1 MKRFKFNIH
10 RGKID
15 KFFPKKRVK
24 TKAQIIEILME
35 TLQLILQNRAIS
47 KDKIAGKVIL
57 IIDKMSRLFFIS
69 DNKFYSIAFPFYIR
83 EENGNF
89 IITLQ
94 KFDYIDYI
102 EDDNDIFIEVD
113 YEIISNVLSFIKCD
127 NFKNQCSLD
136 FITPIY
142 EYEFYEKK
150 FWIFLREL
158 LLMEDGYI
166 RYDYDP
172 INYKKAK
179 ERDKPYLHP
188 LHHYDLFYSS
198 NATFKIGLSDKIAND
213 DFIDFLDINS
223 NCQYLTKPTS
233 ME

>member
-1 MKRFKFNIH
+1 MKRFEFNIH

-142 EYEFYEKK
+142 EYEFYE
-150 FWIFLREL
+150 I
-158 LLMEDGYI
+158 
-166 RYDYDP
+166 
-172 INYKKAK
+172 
-179 ERDKPYLHP
+179 
-188 LHHYDLFYSS
+188 SS
-198 NATFKIGLSDKIAND
+198 GKVES
-213 DFIDFLDINS
+213 
-223 NCQYLTKPTS
+223 
-233 ME
+233 